1 MVSTKSEPKM
11 RVGRAKPLVE
21 SRDKTPVGSQE
32 ADAGGFPSVGRPERT
47 LNFCSKFGIVCRSLA
62 NNPCVLT
69 YPSSLMDGFEK

>member
-47 LNFCSKFGIVCRSLA
+47 LNFFVVSLA
-62 NNPCVLT
+62 LCVDRWQIT
-69 YPSSLMDGFEK
+69 PAS